1 MAAVLDEAIRCFQ
14 SCLLAPDKHRRK
26 LFREAEGW
34 LMKEDAGALVSFR
47 EACEILGLNVDYIR
61 KGLRQWQ
68 ARQTGRAERR
78 RARVPM
84 PLQPLRPVESAAA
97 G

>member
-1 MAAVLDEAIRCFQ
+1 
-14 SCLLAPDKHRRK
+14 
-26 LFREAEGW
+26 
-34 LMKEDAGALVSFR
+34 VSFR
-47 EACEILGLNVDYIR
+47 EACEILGLNIDYIR

-68 ARQTGRAERR
+68 ARQTSAPLATTVNRLSGTGRAERR

-84 PLQPLRPVESAAA
+84 PLQPLAPVESAAA